1 MAAATA
7 IGIAGGVSAISS
19 GALAIG
25 GNKRRKRAE
34 AELRNLVPPELRN
47 YYSDVPVST
56 MGSRIAS
63 QNMAQNNS
71 NMLAAGQRGGIRAL
85 SAIAPTLTEANIQ
98 QNQAIAQDID
108 RQYRENKMNEAQGG
122 MAVQQMKE
130 QRYQGALAGLQAE
143 RAAGLQDTYT
153 GLQNIGSTA
162 LGVASMYN
170 QAENGSGGSESNGGG
185 LGLLGNMAGT
195 SVNQP
200 VNFNYQS
207 QRGQTSPYETMI
219 KPQVQNFNTI
229 QSDFTGQSY
238 NMPGYNAGYN
248 NSPLNFQPFFKR

>member
-7 IGIAGGVSAISS
+7 MAIAGGVSAISS

-71 NMLAAGQRGGIRAL
+71 NMLVAGQRGGIRAL

-122 MAVQQMKE
+122 MQVQGMQE

-153 GLQNIGSTA
+153 GIQGIGSSIMGA
-162 LGVASMYN
+162 AVGMNGVK
-170 QAENGSGGSESNGGG
+170 GSGGGSTDGGG
-185 LGLLGNMAGT
+185 LGLNPATLNAI
-195 SVNQP
+195 NQP
-200 VNFNYQS
+200 IDFNYQS
-207 QRGQTSPYETMI
+207 KYGGQPTYETMI
-219 KPQVQNFNTI
+219 KPQMQNFNTI

-248 NSPLNFQPFFKR
+248 NAPLNFQPFFKR